1 MSPLGKDL
9 VRDVPTVRASDPL
22 LTAIETL
29 VETGLPA
36 LPVCD
41 DDGKL
46 VGVFG
51 ERDVIT
57 AILPGYVGELTSAAF
72 LSSILD
78 DALEERLESGR
89 DPVSKYMNTEHVEVP
104 ADFSY
109 AQLAETFLH
118 HRVSVI
124 PVVEDRRVV
133 GAVTRRDYVN
143 GLAER
148 LGLAAAQPP
157 EEPAAG
163 A

>member
-1 MSPLGKDL
+1 VSPLGQEL
-9 VRDVPTVRASDPL
+9 VRDVPTLRASEPL
-22 LTAIETL
+22 LAAIDKL

-36 LPVCD
+36 LPVCG

-57 AILPGYVGELTSAAF
+57 AVLPGYVGELTSSAF
-72 LSSILD
+72 LSSALD
-78 DALEERLESGR
+78 DVLEHRTECVRE
-89 DPVSKYMNTEHVEVP
+89 PVSKYMNTEHVEVP

-124 PVVEDRRVV
+124 PVVDDGRVT
-133 GAVTRRDYVN
+133 GAVTRRDYVR
-143 GLAER
+143 A
-148 LGLAAAQPP
+148 LGEKLPRTD
-157 EEPAAG
+157 
-163 A
+163 